1 MDLSMAVKFVLLG
14 VSVGTL
20 GGLFGV
26 GGGVLMVPA
35 LVIMIGMAQKS
46 AQGISLIVMV
56 PMALFAFLRYR
67 AMGAITL
74 DWGAIGL
81 LALGAVC
88 GAFLG
93 TGVVGSVSNRPLQTG
108 FGIFMICVGAYMI
121 FRASRGA

>member
-1 MDLSMAVKFVLLG
+1 MDMAMIAKLLVLGL
-14 VSVGTL
+14 SVGTL
-20 GGLFGV
+20 GGLFGI

-35 LVIMIGMAQKS
+35 LVLLIGMAQKS

-74 DWGAIGL
+74 DWAAIGL
-81 LALGAVC
+81 LALGAVA

-93 TGVVGSVSNRPLQTG
+93 TGVVGSVSNKPLQVG
-108 FGIFMICVGAYMI
+108 FGIFMICVGAVMI